1 MTGDARSG
9 PAGGPII
16 LVGLMAAGKTT
27 VGRILA
33 DRCNLI
39 FIDLDDEIELQAGM
53 SVAELFAS
61 QGESAFRDLEA
72 SVSHELA
79 DRSDVVVAA
88 GGGWMVNKT
97 ARQAWPE
104 ARIIWLVVSPL
115 VAALRINSH
124 TASRPLL
131 KGKDTQ
137 VALERLLARRLPAY
151 AEALYTVDTD
161 GSSADDVAAEIAGL
175 VGLRFSV

>member
-33 DRCNLI
+33 DRCNLM
-39 FIDLDDEIELQAGM
+39 FIDLDHEI
-53 SVAELFAS
+53 ELFAS

-79 DRSDVVVAA
+79 DRSDVVVAV